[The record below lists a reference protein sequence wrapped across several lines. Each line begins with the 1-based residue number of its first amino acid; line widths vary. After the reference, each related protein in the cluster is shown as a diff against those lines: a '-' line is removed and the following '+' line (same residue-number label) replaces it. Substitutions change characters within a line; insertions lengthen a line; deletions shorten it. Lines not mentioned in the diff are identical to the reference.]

1 MSNRE
6 IAINIINEIP
16 EYKLNYVIEILK
28 GIKSLIIDEA
38 EPDELDL
45 KMIAEA
51 EKENDGTVYSLD
63 EVLKECGLNYEDL

>member
-6 IAINIINEIP
+6 MVISIVNQIP
-16 EYKLNYVIEILK
+16 EYKLPYVIDILN
-28 GIKSLIIDEA
+28 GIKNMIADVEEV

-51 EKENDGTVYSLD
+51 EAENDGTTITLEELAKD
-63 EVLKECGLNYEDL
+63 LELNV